1 MFVVETKNFNI
12 MSVKKNNKKHMA
24 HTFRPANLSFNS
36 LMYSWTWGNSS
47 SAWTDLNLSGL
58 ETVSNEE
65 NYKRN

>member
-1 MFVVETKNFNI
+1 
-12 MSVKKNNKKHMA
+12 MA

-47 SAWTDLNLSGL
+47 STWTDLNLSGL